1 MNNTVKV
8 IADKIIRDPEENN
21 DNFFLLHL
29 IEKLGSQFMVPEEE
43 VITQGDETMDMYY
56 ITRGDCVISI
66 KGQQEM
72 QVVVEGDHFGEI
84 ALVY

>member
-1 MNNTVKV
+1 
-8 IADKIIRDPEENN
+8 
-21 DNFFLLHL
+21 
-29 IEKLGSQFMVPEEE
+29 
-43 VITQGDETMDMYY
+43 MDMYY

-84 ALVY
+84 ALLYGCRRTATVISRSYTNLAVLTEKRSRELMCYYPQFMRILKDNILQYNDEKI